1 MTMNRETAVSL
12 LDRPHAAQNELYA
25 GGPDASLKRLL
36 DPDIIWNVPGDNA
49 IAGTYQGVEAVLGF
63 AQIGAIVTMFVWCL
77 AVEQILAGVS
87 TSAARLLPLLGAM
100 TMAGADS
107 RGIRAGGCRGRC
119 RRE

>member
-1 MTMNRETAVSL
+1 VR
-12 LDRPHAAQNELYA
+12 RPSASSTGCTPRRTSPTLAA
-25 GGPDASLKRLL
+25 PTPASSDCWTRT
-36 DPDIIWNVPGDNA
+36 PSGTCRGDNA

-63 AQIGAIVTMFVWCL
+63 AQIGAIVTVFVWCL

-107 RGIRAGGCRGRC
+107 RAAMPPLPNGIHPSPSAR
-119 RRE
+119 